1 MGAGSSQ
8 HLRFQETRVAEGLV
22 HTCNPR
28 TWKRLRQDY
37 IEFKASLGY
46 HNKLLS
52 QKQQKT
58 WGLEDQLS
66 TVSLKHLRYPRNGS
80 TQTLNLQTRDLPQ
93 PSTREMGYCILECPE
108 DGTY

>member
-8 HLRFQETRVAEGLV
+8 HLRFQETRVSEGLM

-46 HNKLLS
+46 RNNPLS
-52 QKQQKT
+52 QKQHKT
-58 WGLEDQLS
+58 WDLEDQLS
-66 TVSLKHLRYPRNGS
+66 TVPLKHATS
-80 TQTLNLQTRDLPQ
+80 
-93 PSTREMGYCILECPE
+93 
-108 DGTY
+108 